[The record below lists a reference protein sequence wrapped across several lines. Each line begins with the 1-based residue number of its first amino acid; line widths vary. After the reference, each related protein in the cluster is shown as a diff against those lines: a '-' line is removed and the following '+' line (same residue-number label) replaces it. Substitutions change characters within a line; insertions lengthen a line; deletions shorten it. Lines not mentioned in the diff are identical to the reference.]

1 MKDYFYFVKNELTDI
16 FIHDSKR
23 GILLMLA
30 SVAYM
35 LIFSWLYLF
44 GLVKE
49 VPLLVIDQSNTAI
62 SRQLVQA
69 FDDSDGF
76 KAVAYRNTW
85 QEAEPWLRSQG
96 RHSAALIIPEDFA
109 EAIATDKQSSVQL
122 MIEGS
127 NIIVTS
133 NSATAGMDIIQS
145 FNAQTAQRFL
155 ARDVSQ
161 LPYLAKRRTQPV
173 SFNYRILANPQLD
186 YLHFFV
192 YGLGLIALQ
201 QGLLLSLAA
210 SVFTHRR
217 QKSFS
222 QLPAAGRWLTSSAI
236 YCSLGLASYAACLLL
251 GHYFFLLPLKGSLL
265 EHFTIS
271 AAFLFCLSQLG
282 GLLACLTKDELLF
295 SRISIFYTVPAFML
309 SGYTW
314 PLEAMPLGVQ
324 LLGYASPFTY
334 FASTVR
340 QLCLNGYSSSLY
352 SNATILAIIG
362 LIALP
367 CVIKAYGKAAATKAK
382 KR

>member
-1 MKDYFYFVKNELTDI
+1 MKDYFYFVKNELADI
-16 FIHDSKR
+16 FLHDSKR

-44 GLVKE
+44 GVVKE
-49 VPLLVIDQSNTAI
+49 IPLLVIDQSNTAI
-62 SRQLVQA
+62 SRQLVQY
-69 FDDSDGF
+69 FDDSDSF
-76 KAVAYRNTW
+76 QAVAYKNTW
-85 QEAEPWLRSQG
+85 QEAEPWLRIQG
-96 RHSAALIIPEDFA
+96 RHSAAIIIPEDFA
-109 EAIATDKQSSVQL
+109 EAIANDRQSSVQL

-133 NSATAGMDIIQS
+133 NSATAGMDIIQN
-145 FNAQTAQRFL
+145 FNAHTAQKLL
-155 ARDVSQ
+155 ARDVNQ
-161 LPYLAKRRTQPV
+161 VPYLSKRRTEPV

-186 YLHFFV
+186 YLWFFV

-210 SVFTHRR
+210 SVFTHRQQQRFR
-217 QKSFS
+217 Q
-222 QLPAAGRWLTSSAI
+222 LAAAGRWLVSSGL
-236 YCSLGLASYAACLLL
+236 YCLLGLFSYALCLLL
-251 GHYFFLLPLKGSLL
+251 GNYFFALPIKGSIGEHLL
-265 EHFTIS
+265 IS
-271 AAFLFCLSQLG
+271 AAFLFCLAQVG
-282 GLLACLTKDELLF
+282 GLLACLTRDELLF

-352 SNATILAIIG
+352 SNAATLAIIG
-362 LIALP
+362 LVALP
-367 CVIKAYGKAAATKAK
+367 CVIRAYGKATAINA
-382 KR
+382 